1 MRLKVLVLVILFF
14 AVAVLADIIHVPGD
28 YPTIQQG
35 IDAAN
40 PGDIVMVAPGTYVE
54 EITLK
59 ADVDVI
65 GAGEG
70 LSIIDGGGDQGDVVT
85 AIGVGITNDTKF
97 QGFTVTGA
105 NYGGMPGGGGIFCN
119 MSASPEI
126 CNNRVEIN
134 SSGIATWN
142 GSNPYI
148 HNNVVIDNTYTGIS
162 ISSDPD
168 VINNT
173 IANNNNGVYDSGGY
187 QPIIMN
193 NIVTGNSNIGM
204 GCVNSSVPTDFS
216 YNDVWGNGQ
225 NYYNCSAG
233 PGDISANP
241 LYVDETNGNFHL
253 QAGSPCIDSGNPN
266 PAYNDPDGTRND
278 MGAYGGP
285 GATVNMPRISLTI
298 PSQNEC
304 NVPYDTDVS
313 AVFNMDMDPLTFTSL
328 SFRLNG
334 YFTGFYTGTITY
346 DSVAKMVTLDPND
359 NFAYGEVITSVLTH
373 DIQSLFG
380 DSLSGF
386 VWQFTSLVEDGSGFY
401 TLLTA
406 YAAANGPNSVII
418 ADFNDDGKLDLA
430 VTNENSNN
438 VSVLLGNGDGSF
450 GSASNFSAGATPYA
464 ICSGNFDGDANL
476 DLAVANGGSNNVS
489 ILLGNGSG
497 GFGSVTNYSV
507 GSLPNALCCGDFNFD
522 GYIDLAVANA
532 NSNNVSILLG
542 NGDGSFG
549 TATDFSVGTSP
560 HSVCAGDFDNDG
572 IFDLVTANGGT
583 NNVSILLGNGDGN
596 FASATNYSAG
606 SVPYAVCTG
615 DFDGNGNL
623 DLGVANGGSNNV
635 SRLTGN
641 GDGSFG
647 SPVNYTAGTT
657 PYSIVTSDFDGDGYF
672 DLATANEGSDNIS
685 VLLGN
690 GDGSFASA
698 NNYSCGNNPHSVAGG
713 DFDGDGDID
722 LCTADYN
729 DNNVSILLNENEL
742 LVISTNPVQFELDV
756 LNSTDVSGTFNMDL
770 NASSVD
776 SSTFLLYGTQTGPHT
791 GVVTYDSS
799 TVTATIDPDL
809 DFIEGEMVTALL
821 TKDVQATTGV
831 YLNGFSWNFTAEVTT
846 PSSGTFGT
854 ANNYTAGTEPR
865 GMFAADLDFDGDID
879 IVTVLSNYPNPG
891 ALCVLLNNGNGTFG
905 SPSSYSLG
913 AADPL
918 SVFGADLD
926 GDGDID
932 MATAHNEPGT
942 SHLVIMKNNGSG
954 VFSLYA
960 SYAPAVLGQ
969 DISGG
974 DFDLDGDIDL
984 VMGDSWG
991 SNPCVLVMF
1000 NNGNGNFSGP
1010 YAYSTGFHTRG
1021 LAAADVE
1028 NDGDIDIIVSDNASS
1043 ISILY
1048 NDGDGDFPTLG
1059 VYTTTSN
1066 PNGLYVNDL
1075 DGDGYA
1081 DIAAASYA
1089 GDNIQVLLNNGNGT
1103 FGSAASYNTGSYTRR
1118 IIGGDYDGDGDID
1131 LSVSVNGTDSVA
1143 VILNNGNGT
1152 YANLS
1157 KYQVGNKPWGIKNGD
1172 FDLDGDIDI
1181 SCANFDSANVSI
1193 LFNTGVSIEEGCQK
1207 MIVRKPFLRIFPNP
1221 FRDKTVIEFSIPT
1234 NIEFNSQLSES
1245 LAAQLK
1251 IYDAAGRVVR
1261 NFSLLNFN
1269 FSPPLSVVWDG
1280 KDKKGNILPSGIYF
1294 CQLKAGSTTLTH
1306 KLLRL
1311 R

>member
-1 MRLKVLVLVILFF
+1 MRKSIFFFVILFF
-14 AVAVLADIIHVPGD
+14 AGYMSADIIYVPGD

-35 IDAAN
+35 IDAASA
-40 PGDIVMVAPGTYVE
+40 GDIVMVAPGTYVE

-85 AIGVGITNDTKF
+85 AIGVSITNNTKF

-126 CNNRVEIN
+126 CNNRVEVN

-173 IANNNNGVYDSGGY
+173 IANNNNGIYDSGGY
-187 QPIIMN
+187 KPVIMN

-216 YNDVWGNGQ
+216 YNDVWGNVQ

-241 LYVDETNGNFHL
+241 LYVNEPNNDFHL
-253 QAGSPCIDSGNPN
+253 QGGSPCIDSGNPD

-285 GATVNMPRISLTI
+285 DAAVNIPQVSLMS

-304 NVPYDTDVS
+304 NVPYGTDVS

-328 SFRLNG
+328 SFRLSG
-334 YFTGFYTGTITY
+334 CFTGFYAGTITY
-346 DSVAKMVTLDPND
+346 DSAGKMVTLDPVD
-359 NFAYGEVITSVLTH
+359 NFGYGEVVTSVLTH
-373 DIQSLFG
+373 DVQSLFG
-380 DSLSGF
+380 DSLKGF

-406 YAAANGPNSVII
+406 YAAASGPNSAMI
-418 ADFNDDGKLDLA
+418 ADFNDDGYLDITVA
-430 VTNENSNN
+430 NENSNN
-438 VSVLLGNGDGSF
+438 ISVFLGNGDGSF
-450 GSASNFSAGATPYA
+450 GSASNFSAGTTPYA
-464 ICSGNFDGDANL
+464 ICSGNFDGDGNL

-497 GFGSVTNYSV
+497 GFGSATNYSA
-507 GSLPNALCCGDFNFD
+507 GSLPNALRCGDFNFD
-522 GYIDLAVANA
+522 GFIDLAVANA
-532 NSNNVSILLG
+532 NSNDVSVLLG

-549 TATDFSVGTSP
+549 TATDFSVGISP
-560 HSVCAGDFDNDG
+560 YSVCAGDFDNDG
-572 IFDLVTANGGT
+572 IFDLVTANGGA
-583 NNVSILLGNGDGN
+583 NSVSVLLGNGDGS
-596 FASATNYSAG
+596 FASSTNYSCG

-615 DFDGNGNL
+615 DFDGNGDL

-647 SPVNYTAGTT
+647 SAVNYTVGAT

-672 DLATANEGSDNIS
+672 DLVTANEGSDNIS

-698 NNYSCGNNPHSVAGG
+698 NNYSCGNNPRSLAGG

-756 LNSTDVSGTFNMDL
+756 LKSGDISSTFNMDL
-770 NASSVD
+770 NGSSID
-776 SSTFLLYGTQTGPHT
+776 SSTFLLYGTQTGPHP
-791 GVVTYDSS
+791 GVVTYNSG
-799 TVTATIDPDL
+799 TITATIDPDL
-809 DFIEGEMVTALL
+809 DFIDGEMVTALL

-865 GMFAADLDFDGDID
+865 GMFTADLDLDGDID
-879 IVTVLSNYPNPG
+879 VVTVLSNYPNPG

-905 SPSSYSLG
+905 APSSYSLG

-991 SNPCVLVMF
+991 SYPCVLVML

-1010 YAYSTGFHTRG
+1010 HAYSTGFHTRG

-1028 NDGDIDIIVSDNASS
+1028 NDGDIDIVVSDNASS
-1043 ISILY
+1043 ISVLY
-1048 NDGDGDFPTLG
+1048 NDGEGNFPTLG
-1059 VYTTTSN
+1059 VNATTSN
-1066 PNGLYVNDL
+1066 PNGLYVNDFN
-1075 DGDGYA
+1075 GDGYA
-1081 DIAAASYA
+1081 DIATASYA
-1089 GDNIQVLLNNGNGT
+1089 GSNVQVLLNNGNGT
-1103 FGSAASYNTGSYTRR
+1103 FGSAAGYNTGSYTRR

-1131 LSVSVNGTDSVA
+1131 LSVSVNGADSVA

-1157 KYQVGNKPWGIKNGD
+1157 KYQVGNKPWGIKNAD
-1172 FDLDGDIDI
+1172 FDLDGDLDI
-1181 SCANFDSANVSI
+1181 SCANFDSDNVSI
-1193 LFNTGVSIEEGCQK
+1193 LFNTGVSIEEGHQK
-1207 MIVRKPFLRIFPNP
+1207 MVVRKPFLRISPNP
-1221 FRDKTVIEFSIPT
+1221 FSTSTTIIFTTTSAQVHKSTGAQAGDIE
-1234 NIEFNSQLSES
+1234 
-1245 LAAQLK
+1245 LK
-1251 IYDAAGRVVR
+1251 IYDVSGRVVK
-1261 NFSLLNFN
+1261 NFLISNFQ
-1269 FSPPLSVVWDG
+1269 FPVSISWDG
-1280 KDKKGNILPSGIYF
+1280 KDKNGNILPSGIYF
-1294 CQLKAGSTTLTH
+1294 CQLKARSTTLTH
-1306 KLLRL
+1306 KLLRV